1 MKVISIA
8 SENNGVKTYGR
19 GEVVSD
25 EIAKKLEKEGVAIIS
40 GHVEEKIE
48 RGSAVHLPD
57 VAPVVVEEE
66 KPKAEPKAKV
76 EVEAPR
82 KTTGK

>member
-8 SENNGVKTYGR
+8 SESNGVKTYGR
-19 GEVVSD
+19 GDVVSD

-40 GHVEEKIE
+40 GNVAEPQ

-57 VAPVVVEEE
+57 VAPVVVVETKAEP
-66 KPKAEPKAKV
+66 KPKAEA
-76 EVEAPR
+76 EPR
-82 KTTGK
+82 KAAGK